1 MIFWT
6 SILLIR
12 REILVGEDVVESV
25 VCQIELGGQFG
36 AVNFGEYQF
45 EVRITADFRVPRWYV
60 SGPAGR

>member
-6 SILLIR
+6 SILLTG

-25 VCQIELGGQFG
+25 VCQVEVVGQFG

-45 EVRITADFRVPRWYV
+45 EVRITR
-60 SGPAGR
+60 